1 MTVAARRSRQPKLLA
16 AGAFEGEI
24 ISFRLQ
30 LAAEGKSPKT
40 IRMYTEA
47 VRWFAAAHLLRETG
61 CAGWEQVCGQDV
73 QRWMVWL
80 LSRYSDSYA
89 SNQYRALQQFFR
101 WWAEESDLPDPMA
114 RLRAPGAGQAHS
126 GVHQRRTIGT
136 GEGLPGPDVR
146 PAPGLRDHRGF
157 PGDRHPAVRACRS
170 PL

>member
-61 CAGWEQVCGQDV
+61 CASWEQVCGQDI
-73 QRWMVWL
+73 QR
-80 LSRYSDSYA
+80 
-89 SNQYRALQQFFR
+89 
-101 WWAEESDLPDPMA
+101 
-114 RLRAPGAGQAHS
+114 
-126 GVHQRRTIGT
+126 
-136 GEGLPGPDVR
+136 
-146 PAPGLRDHRGF
+146 
-157 PGDRHPAVRACRS
+157 
-170 PL
+170 